1 VELTKGRFGSAGVPH
16 EALAVEEKALG
27 PEYGG
32 IVGGVVVVVVVGVV
46 VEVVVVGAVPV
57 VGVVGTVPP
66 LLVGVA
72 PLGTPVVPPGRPLGT
87 ARAAAGT
94 AVMPTIGRFG
104 AWGSPPKSPA
114 SPKARSSPV
123 VLACQ

>member
-1 VELTKGRFGSAGVPH
+1 VPH
-16 EALAVEEKALG
+16 DTLAVEEKALG

-32 IVGGVVVVVVVGVV
+32 IVGGVVVVVVV
-46 VEVVVVGAVPV
+46 VEAVPV

-66 LLVGVA
+66 LLVGVE
-72 PLGTPVVPPGRPLGT
+72 PLGTPAVPPGRPLGM

-104 AWGSPPKSPA
+104 ACGRPPKSAA